1 MAHAHEAKIRKYW
14 ARCEAEGIAFFPLAV
29 DTYGGWHEAG
39 LKTLTKLGRQLARA
53 TGRDEGDTV
62 RHLRQRVAVL
72 LVRDN
77 MAMLASRTPTFSP
90 ASVNGEI

>member
-1 MAHAHEAKIRKYW
+1 MLHRSQFLQKLSSHKPYWDHIRLSSLVNKKN
-14 ARCEAEGIAFFPLAV
+14 CLV
-29 DTYGGWHEAG
+29 
-39 LKTLTKLGRQLARA
+39 RQLVRA

-62 RHLRQRVAVL
+62 RHLRQRVAML

-77 MAMLASRTPTFSP
+77 MAMLASRTPAFPP